1 MKSPDSH
8 LSRLFKKFSF
18 LFYLFVFSVPVFS
31 QQYNFKNYTVKD
43 GLPSNE
49 VYQVIQDS
57 KGYMWFATD
66 YGVSCFDGYK
76 FKNFNTKD
84 GLPDNTIF
92 EIYEDYKGRIWFI
105 SRSAK
110 LSYFYNDS
118 IHLYWNNDKFLKY
131 IGDVPNIINKTFSV
145 DEQDNVCIGIYTKGI
160 FKISKTG
167 RVYRKN
173 SYNLNIYTYVFNIEK
188 NIVYLDYPDTTKSYK
203 YDKGIVAF
211 IKENNKFYKIK
222 LDEKNV
228 LVNVMPILCIRG
240 NTGNIYFSI
249 NSIIHCMN
257 KIPEYIY
264 YTFQNNKIISLY
276 IDIENNLWV
285 GTQFGGFYS
294 FKDGDITKEPE
305 LHLLKDKAGTSILR
319 DKEGG
324 YWVTTIYD
332 GIYYFPS
339 IKYKTY
345 NSTNGLAEDAQNIL
359 ETDGKSIYSATLLSP
374 YINKIAERKIKK
386 INFFNDS
393 NKSITSIFYDTAN
406 KTLWIGT
413 RKYLYLLKDKKIK
426 EFNRYFYMPGHYF
439 PGCSFVS
446 GEINEIAQTK
456 NKKIWYGTINGLCN
470 VNKDTVYTYKPPK
483 SFLRTYSL
491 LEDKE
496 NTFWIGSN
504 DGLYKFE
511 NGNYKYYGNKN
522 PLLKNRITSIKRIDI
537 DSCILIATKGA
548 GILVM
553 KGNNVLQISEK
564 DGLLSNHIKH
574 LFIDKNVIWASS
586 NNGLNKITISNK
598 NTFSFKIENFT
609 QEDGLISSEIN
620 SVLVLRDS
628 VYVATKNGLCIFNK
642 NEVHTN
648 TTPPPVY
655 ITGIKIMNDDTL
667 VQSTYTLPYDK
678 NFIEINF
685 VGLTYRTAG
694 NVVYKYR
701 LSGANEEW
709 VYTKTPTIFYPMLPD
724 GKYKFE
730 VYAMNKDGVY
740 STNPATVEFI
750 IRPPFWK
757 TWWFIGLCVLF
768 IAVVIR
774 MIFYFRVKAIK
785 KTNELK
791 MQLNKYMQQALS
803 QQMNPHFI
811 FNSLNSIQYYILKN
825 DKTTS
830 NRYLAKFSRLMRM
843 ILNNSQHQQI
853 TIQEELEALSIYI
866 ELESLRF
873 KDKFEYTIIVDEK
886 LDTSIYKIP
895 PLLLQ
900 PYIEN
905 AIWHGLMHKEEGQG
919 VLTIE
924 LKMKEN
930 IILCTITDNG
940 VGRDKAAE
948 IKSKKTHTYASH
960 GTKITGNRL
969 KLISTLNNI
978 QMQINYI
985 DLKDDKGK
993 VTGTKVEITI
1003 PLIK

>member
-1 MKSPDSH
+1 MIETIN
-8 LSRLFKKFSF
+8 RKFLLVS
-18 LFYLFVFSVPVFS
+18 VFIFFFSTHIFS
-31 QQYNFKNYTVKD
+31 QQYNFKNYTTED
-43 GLPSNE
+43 GLPSNQ

-66 YGVSCFDGYK
+66 YGVSRFDGYK
-76 FKNFNTKD
+76 YTNYSTKD

-92 EIYEDYKGRIWFI
+92 EVYEDYKGRIWFI

-145 DEQDNVCIGIYTKGI
+145 DEQDNVCIGIYRKGI
-160 FKISKTG
+160 YEI
-167 RVYRKN
+167 RKN
-173 SYNLNIYTYVFNIEK
+173 GG
-188 NIVYLDYPDTTKSYK
+188 IVYKFKSGSFSNSVLY
-203 YDKGIVAF
+203 I
-211 IKENNKFYKIK
+211 NNKK
-222 LDEKNV
+222 
-228 LVNVMPILCIRG
+228 
-240 NTGNIYFSI
+240 T
-249 NSIIHCMN
+249 
-257 KIPEYIY
+257 
-264 YTFQNNKIISLY
+264 Y
-276 IDIENNLWV
+276 IDIIIDTMAYKYNNFHKLTIVSDKEEFTIKLNKNDNISSLPYLGIINEREAIYYSVVGYLYIIYDSSHYDSYFFNKDKILSLYNDPKNKLWV
-285 GTQFGGFYS
+285 GTQFGGFYC
-294 FKDGDITKEPE
+294 FRDGDITKEPE
-305 LHLLKDKAGTSILR
+305 HYLENKAGTSVVC

-324 YWVTTIYD
+324 YWFTTLYD
-332 GIYYFPS
+332 GVYFLPS

-345 NSTNGLAEDAQNIL
+345 TSKEGLAEDEQSIL
-359 ETDGKSIYSATLLSP
+359 ATNGKLVYSATYLNP
-374 YINKIAERKIKK
+374 C
-386 INFFNDS
+386 INFIIGDKIISKIFFYDP
-393 NKSITSIFYDTAN
+393 NKSITSFLYDSINRTF
-406 KTLWIGT
+406 WVGT
-413 RKYLYLLKDKKIK
+413 RKNLYQYKDNNLKEFDRIYLMSDSSLLKGALSGETNEIGQTKDGDIWFGAAKGLCRVLQDKVYLY
-426 EFNRYFYMPGHYF
+426 N
-439 PGCSFVS
+439 S
-446 GEINEIAQTK
+446 
-456 NKKIWYGTINGLCN
+456 
-470 VNKDTVYTYKPPK
+470 PK
-483 SFLRTYSL
+483 YFLRTYTI
-491 LEDKE
+491 LEDKA
-496 NTFWIGSN
+496 NTFWLGSN

-511 NGNYKYYGNKN
+511 NGEYKYYGNKN

-537 DSCILIATKGA
+537 DSCILIATKGS

-574 LFIDKNVIWASS
+574 LFIDKNVIWVSCS
-586 NNGLNKITISNK
+586 GGLNKIIISKNNKFTIESYTK
-598 NTFSFKIENFT
+598 A
-609 QEDGLISSEIN
+609 DGLISSEIN

-709 VYTKTPTIFYPMLPD
+709 VYTKTPTISYPMLPD

-830 NRYLAKFSRLMRM
+830 NRYLAKFSRLMRI
-843 ILNNSQHQQI
+843 ILNNSQHQLI
-853 TIQEELEALSIYI
+853 TIQEELEALGLYI

-873 KDKFEYTIIVDEK
+873 KEKFEYNITIDPNLE
-886 LDTSIYKIP
+886 TNIYKIP

-900 PYIEN
+900 PYVEN
-905 AIWHGLMHKEEGQG
+905 SIWHGLMHKEEGEG
-919 VLTIE
+919 KLEIE
-924 LKMKEN
+924 LKIIEN
-930 IILCTITDNG
+930 KIHCTITDNG
-940 VGRDKAAE
+940 VGREKAAE
-948 IKSKKTHTYASH
+948 IKSKKTRTYESH

-978 QMQINYI
+978 DMQINYI
-985 DLKDDKGK
+985 DLKDEQGK
-993 VTGTKVEITI
+993 ATGTRVEINI